1 MQIRGYWVNFSKT
14 KKRASAQL
22 LGACFIL
29 TAVALWS
36 GLAYEL
42 FSRVQSHMV
51 VVQVDGK
58 TTRLYAPDWEVEEVL
73 VKSGIIL
80 GDRDR
85 VQITK
90 SFGRPIEF
98 AVLREALEPKPPE
111 RPMIATSR
119 GEMPYKLHYKMEATA
134 YLPSDGNGLG
144 ITATGIRAT
153 YGVVAVDPKVIPL
166 GSRVYI
172 PGYGFA
178 VAADTG
184 GAIKGQKIDLCME
197 SYNEAISFGRRSVE
211 VYVL

>member
-1 MQIRGYWVNFSKT
+1 MNFV
-14 KKRASAQL
+14 KKIKGASTQL
-22 LGACFIL
+22 LGICLICMV
-29 TAVALWS
+29 VALWS
-36 GLAYEL
+36 GLAYKL
-42 FSRVQSHMV
+42 FSRIQSHIV
-51 VVQVDGK
+51 VVQVDGNK
-58 TTRLYAPDWEVEEVL
+58 VQLYAPNWEVEEVL
-73 VKSGIIL
+73 EKSGVVL
-80 GDRDR
+80 GERDR

-90 SFGRPIEF
+90 SHGKPIEF
-98 AVLREALEPKPPE
+98 AVLREAIELKPK
-111 RPMIATSR
+111 RLTVATAR
-119 GEMPYKLHYKMEATA
+119 GEVPYKLYYKMEATA

-144 ITATGIRAT
+144 ITATGIKAT

-197 SYNEAISFGRRSVE
+197 NYDEAIGFGRRSVE